1 VLLVVTLDKAVSRH
15 QGGDNMN
22 VYELDRERDDEG
34 FDRYQQLIVND
45 WKMSNKL
52 EEYESRFG
60 WFENRQPIGEAWFP
74 VQVEES
80 KHTYSHIPGDYPLVN
95 GFPNDCI
102 TPFFSQQAAAALA
115 DLLEG
120 NGELLPLICD
130 FGQYYAFNIT
140 REVEALD
147 EECSEFQP
155 YSELYDDLGDDPDFL
170 LVTNFAFHPDRVADL
185 SIFKLPKRNRKNM
198 PLVTD
203 RFVERVRDVNL
214 KGFAFNLL
222 WSSSQRVAAPV
233 G

>member
-1 VLLVVTLDKAVSRH
+1 
-15 QGGDNMN
+15 MN

-120 NGELLPLICD
+120 NGELLPLVCD

-147 EECSEFQP
+147 EGRSEFKLL
-155 YSELYDDLGDDPDFL
+155 SEIDPDL
-170 LVTNFAFHPDRVADL
+170 LSISPDASDILCISRYQFSSEMVAEL
-185 SIFKLPKRNRKNM
+185 NIFKLPKRYHAEM

-203 RFVERVRDVNL
+203 RFVERVRDANL